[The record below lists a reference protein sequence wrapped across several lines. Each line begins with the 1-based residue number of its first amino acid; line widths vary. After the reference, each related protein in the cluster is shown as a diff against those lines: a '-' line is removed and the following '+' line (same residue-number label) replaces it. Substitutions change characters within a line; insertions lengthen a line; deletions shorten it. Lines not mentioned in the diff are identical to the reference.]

1 MYLGKGSWGN
11 GLRLH
16 STSEVATGGKGI
28 LGGHS
33 GIVNRT
39 TEGNFL
45 VLQTDR
51 LIDGAIFLYHLLFY
65 CDETPGPRTK
75 IIIVR
80 KSLLGLTVPRRLRV
94 HVRKWK
100 QKYYVPNP

>member
-1 MYLGKGSWGN
+1 MYLAKGSWGN

-16 STSEVATGGKGI
+16 SVSEVATGGKGI

-45 VLQTDR
+45 VLRTDQ
-51 LIDGAIFLYHLLFY
+51 LMY
-65 CDETPGPRTK
+65 
-75 IIIVR
+75 
-80 KSLLGLTVPRRLRV
+80 
-94 HVRKWK
+94 
-100 QKYYVPNP
+100 